1 MISKT
6 CQIWATTLLLITLLS
21 FEFANDV
28 CNEKK
33 DPCTMECNDE
43 GTGCVQNCNGGN
55 YTCRLNCNV
64 DDCNQQCDS
73 QICMLN
79 CNKGECIQHCKR
91 GVRVCQMEC
100 AGSFCSQTCNAQ
112 TCHLKCSGEECKQ
125 HCTGGE
131 EGCIIQC
138 MGSSCTQIC
147 DAPTCEMTRSGS
159 HNYFTQQICNS
170 RNGRCCQRILNER
183 MRLFKAVCRGREQCT
198 CPKCQRL
205 NRDCMTL
212 HKLDVITAVSV
223 SAVRAIS
230 THISTVQASLQSSA
244 PLSPLLLSTP
254 IPSSSSSSS
263 SPFSLQPLLLSLPSL
278 SSLSSSSLLFTSP
291 LPPSS
296 SSSSSVWKSTSS
308 PLETIKSLENEFTSK
323 RNGINVSR
331 NSSLQEVM
339 GLFEDFTDQYQNIIK
354 SHGGQLGIEELKMG
368 KESVFKV
375 AVAFEK
381 FALDYSKYH
390 LNTAE
395 PSKKITR
402 QKMVLGIQKGYH
414 QNATDFFLDGKEWQ
428 ASINISSEN
437 FAENG
442 SVAIGCLYKD
452 LHELLLN
459 NRHVGDKTETSRYVN
474 TRIITAAVD
483 PKHEKLR
490 QDVILKFRNLKVDE
504 GEKQCM
510 FWSGLGKSL
519 DGFSGDGCYVDPSK
533 SNSKDTVCRCN
544 HLTHFAVLVDIRDDP
559 ELSTRDVNVL
569 EIITYIGL
577 SLSITGFL
585 LTITLYFFL
594 TDVRQPLPQIRL
606 GLSVSLGAGQTI
618 FLAGINATENKA
630 LCITSAVLMQYF
642 LMAAFGWMLV
652 EGNYLYLFVVKVY
665 NINTKMYLYH
675 VMSWGFPVVMVA
687 ISLGIA
693 AEKDGIKSYI
703 SDEHCWMSSAN
714 NLIWI
719 FISFVVVIEVINI
732 LILARVIREMTT
744 MQPRGEKQMQQIRLG
759 IRACV
764 VMIPLL
770 GITWLFGLL
779 SPVHKAFS
787 YIFTILNSTQGFLI
801 FILHCAR
808 NSQIREKFNR
818 KVNTVFPSVSNGNST
833 KKSSQDNPSDVNE
846 VRVVKLQSCNEFD
859 QKKKQPAQVIR
870 Y

>member
-1 MISKT
+1 
-6 CQIWATTLLLITLLS
+6 
-21 FEFANDV
+21 
-28 CNEKK
+28 
-33 DPCTMECNDE
+33 
-43 GTGCVQNCNGGN
+43 
-55 YTCRLNCNV
+55 
-64 DDCNQQCDS
+64 
-73 QICMLN
+73 
-79 CNKGECIQHCKR
+79 
-91 GVRVCQMEC
+91 
-100 AGSFCSQTCNAQ
+100 
-112 TCHLKCSGEECKQ
+112 
-125 HCTGGE
+125 
-131 EGCIIQC
+131 
-138 MGSSCTQIC
+138 
-147 DAPTCEMTRSGS
+147 
-159 HNYFTQQICNS
+159 
-170 RNGRCCQRILNER
+170 
-183 MRLFKAVCRGREQCT
+183 
-198 CPKCQRL
+198 
-205 NRDCMTL
+205 
-212 HKLDVITAVSV
+212 
-223 SAVRAIS
+223 
-230 THISTVQASLQSSA
+230 
-244 PLSPLLLSTP
+244 
-254 IPSSSSSSS
+254 
-263 SPFSLQPLLLSLPSL
+263 
-278 SSLSSSSLLFTSP
+278 
-291 LPPSS
+291 
-296 SSSSSVWKSTSS
+296 
-308 PLETIKSLENEFTSK
+308 
-323 RNGINVSR
+323 
-331 NSSLQEVM
+331 
-339 GLFEDFTDQYQNIIK
+339 
-354 SHGGQLGIEELKMG
+354 MG

-402 QKMVLGIQKGYH
+402 QKM
-414 QNATDFFLDGKEWQ
+414 
-428 ASINISSEN
+428 
-437 FAENG
+437 G

-675 VMSWGFPVVMVA
+675 VMSWDQHFDTRSGHK
-687 ISLGIA
+687 GDDYNA
-693 AEKDGIKSYI
+693 AKRRK
-703 SDEHCWMSSAN
+703 AN
-714 NLIWI
+714 AAN
-719 FISFVVVIEVINI
+719 
-732 LILARVIREMTT
+732 T
-744 MQPRGEKQMQQIRLG
+744 
-759 IRACV
+759 
-764 VMIPLL
+764 
-770 GITWLFGLL
+770 
-779 SPVHKAFS
+779 
-787 YIFTILNSTQGFLI
+787 
-801 FILHCAR
+801 
-808 NSQIREKFNR
+808 IREKFNR

-846 VRVVKLQSCNEFD
+846 RQY
-859 QKKKQPAQVIR
+859 VIR
-870 Y
+870 NSLSWTKWFVFAVNDFASKDSTM